1 MIAFTNSFAR
11 SLLDLLF
18 RQTSITIDGL
28 SLQWSATTD
37 NKGFYLGF
45 FTTPPTPSGA
55 GTEVSSTDTGYSRYR
70 IEVSTDKTMAAAATA
85 NDVSTSANAAALTI
99 KAAATVAGMG
109 TVTHWGLFDAST
121 TGNLLIYGSLTNPVT
136 VGADDT
142 FVVAAG
148 DLQISF

>member
-1 MIAFTNSFAR
+1 MIFFTNYFAR

-37 NKGFYLGF
+37 NKGFYLAF
-45 FTTPPTPSGA
+45 FTTPPTPAGA
-55 GTEVSSTDTGYSRYR
+55 GTEVSTTDTGYARYR
-70 IEVSTDKTMAAAATA
+70 IEVSTDKTMAASATA
-85 NDVSTSANAAALTI
+85 NDVSTSANSAALTI

-121 TGNLLIYGSLTNPVT
+121 NGNLLIGGSLTNPVT

-148 DLQISF
+148 DLQVSF